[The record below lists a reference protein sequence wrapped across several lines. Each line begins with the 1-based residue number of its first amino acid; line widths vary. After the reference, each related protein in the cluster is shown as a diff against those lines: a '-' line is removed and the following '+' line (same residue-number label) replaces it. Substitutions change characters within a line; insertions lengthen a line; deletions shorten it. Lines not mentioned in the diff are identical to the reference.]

1 MIQLISPFTVV
12 YNVPPPPTVT
22 NTIDE
27 FESGDAIYIPPTP
40 IQRDGEVIYVS
51 AFAGQVLGG

>member
-1 MIQLISPFTVV
+1 MIQYISPTTVV
-12 YNVPPPPTVT
+12 YTTPPTAF

-40 IQRDGEVIYVS
+40 IQRDGEIIYVS